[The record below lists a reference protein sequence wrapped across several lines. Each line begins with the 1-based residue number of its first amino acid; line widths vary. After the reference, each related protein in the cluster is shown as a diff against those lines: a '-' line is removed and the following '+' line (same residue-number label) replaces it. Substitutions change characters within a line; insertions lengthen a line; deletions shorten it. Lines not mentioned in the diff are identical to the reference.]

1 MSKIQKIKVVNL
13 KAISEQEIN
22 LNGCSVVV
30 TGANRKGKSTLL
42 SGLPDRIRGE
52 KPEIIVKEGT
62 TNGMAEM
69 LLTTGEK
76 FIWTFDG
83 KSEKLVF
90 VTKEGIKT
98 PCTRE
103 IGTRFFPELFNI
115 DEFLHMQPKQ
125 QTKELTRLLGI
136 DVTNIDLRYKSAYD
150 DRTYFNKKRDE
161 AKIQLQSFSVIP
173 VKKEAVN
180 IDGLIKEKENIR
192 QKLNAAYI
200 ANKTHN
206 DKLRSE
212 HAAKVQAAY
221 DEVRNFNQE
230 QIEKSEKF
238 TQLQDAIED
247 ITTVAKRHNVLTLID
262 ISKLTD
268 MLSKLP
274 KPLQHKTIP
283 TLTEPLYV
291 VEMPDDAE
299 LKSIDEKINEAH
311 TANANTGEYD
321 KYITIKE
328 SYEKAEKDATDADV
342 KVKEIEKEKKDMIKA
357 AKLPEGF
364 EITDDGILIEGLPLS
379 DNQISTSQKYIA
391 ALKLAF
397 ISIGQVRSMHFDA
410 STLDK
415 FNLAEIEAW
424 AAANDLQLLI
434 EKPDFDGGEIQYQFI
449 NEIV

>member
-52 KPEIIVKEGT
+52 KPEIILKEGT
-62 TNGMAEM
+62 TDGMAEM
-69 LLTTGEK
+69 ELTTGEK
-76 FIWTFDG
+76 FIWTFSE
-83 KSEKLVF
+83 KSEKIIF

-103 IGTRFFPELFNI
+103 ISNRFFSELFNI
-115 DEFLHMQPKQ
+115 DTFLREQPKQ
-125 QTKELTRLLGI
+125 QTKTLQKLLGI
-136 DVTNIDLRYKSAYD
+136 DTANIDLRYKSAYD
-150 DRTYFNKKRDE
+150 DRTYLNKKRDE
-161 AKIQLQSFSVIP
+161 AKTLLQSFTVIP
-173 VKKEAVN
+173 EKKEPVN
-180 IDGLIKEKENIR
+180 IDGLIKEKDIVR
-192 QKLNAAYI
+192 QKLNNQYLQ
-200 ANKTHN
+200 NKAHN
-206 DKLRSE
+206 DKLR
-212 HAAKVQAAY
+212 ADYYAKVEQ
-221 DEVRNFNQE
+221 DKIEVANFNTE
-230 QIEKSEKF
+230 QNLRAISIAEKNDVLKQMESLSVTHFNGLINLDKAKQIIE
-238 TQLQDAIED
+238 A
-247 ITTVAKRHNVLTLID
+247 
-262 ISKLTD
+262 
-268 MLSKLP
+268 LP
-274 KPLQHKTIP
+274 KPRPIKQNAIIP
-283 TLTEPLYV
+283 EPV
-291 VEMPDDAE
+291 FIQEMPDDSE
-299 LKSIDEKINEAH
+299 LKTIDEKIN
-311 TANANTGEYD
+311 NASITNASIGDYE
-321 KYITIKE
+321 KYISTKDA
-328 SYEKAEKDATDADV
+328 YEKAEKDAADADV
-342 KVKEIEKEKKDMIKA
+342 KVKAIEKEKKDMIKA

-434 EKPDFDGGEIQYQFI
+434 EKPDFDGGEIQYQFVS
-449 NEIV
+449 EIK